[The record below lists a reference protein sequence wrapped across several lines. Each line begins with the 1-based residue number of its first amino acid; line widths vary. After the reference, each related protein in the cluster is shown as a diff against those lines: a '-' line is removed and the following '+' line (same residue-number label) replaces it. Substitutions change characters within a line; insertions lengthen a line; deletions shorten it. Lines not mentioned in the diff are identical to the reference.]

1 MQIVRG
7 AGGEHYCDQEA
18 GEDANLERDL
28 TSAFFADSDFVP
40 VVCAVAF
47 RHPARCEVV
56 FLNIRR
62 VPLEAEQQERSW
74 MNMNAEPSVGEHQGK
89 NEEKHLV
96 DKAEDPTLKEE
107 LLRLPTYHGG
117 NESRNERGL

>member
-7 AGGEHYCDQEA
+7 AHGEQDRDHEA

-62 VPLEAEQQERSW
+62 VPLEAEQQEGSR

-89 NEEKHLV
+89 NE
-96 DKAEDPTLKEE
+96 
-107 LLRLPTYHGG
+107 
-117 NESRNERGL
+117 